1 MPQDNAKQGANV
13 YTSSQSKDTAESSL
27 ALLLSAQEKEQAR
40 IGYELH
46 DNVAQIVTTA
56 KLVLEML
63 QPEDEGQRVLRC
75 RGVSLL
81 QKALQE
87 INLLS
92 RSLAI
97 PLLKT
102 DGIS

>member
-1 MPQDNAKQGANV
+1 MPNDNVKRGANANA
-13 YTSSQSKDTAESSL
+13 SSPAPDTPEGSL
-27 ALLLSAQEKEQAR
+27 ALCMSAQEKEKAR

-46 DNVAQIVTTA
+46 DNISQIVTTA
-56 KLVLEML
+56 KLVFEML
-63 QPEDEGQRVLRC
+63 QPENEGQRVLRC

-81 QKALQE
+81 QKALNE

-102 DGIS
+102 D